1 MLQLK
6 EQSIFVKYLEN
17 IVSLISFSV
26 LCGSYVRYKQLES
39 VDGGIPEKVYK
50 INKISFF
57 LGAIVAG
64 GMSLVANF
72 QVSLSTYSFVCLFIY
87 LFICV
92 YHVYLFLTWS
102 YTMKPTEGLD
112 NNSFRQIA

>member
-1 MLQLK
+1 MLELK
-6 EQSIFVKYLEN
+6 EQTIFVKYLEN

-39 VDGGIPEKVYK
+39 VDGDIPEKVYK

-57 LGAIVAG
+57 LGAVVAG

-72 QVSLSTYSFVCLFIY
+72 QVSLFIY
-87 LFICV
+87 LSIYLFVSLFVCVFVFTMFIC
-92 YHVYLFLTWS
+92 F
-102 YTMKPTEGLD
+102 
-112 NNSFRQIA
+112 